1 MEFAGGTLSEQRS
14 RCFKRFPGFDPPR
27 SDLFR
32 HKLSMQSLTGV
43 VCLLKSV
50 LSLADFSTDQGRS
63 GEKFA
68 TCLLSINP
76 PGRISCR
83 HAPFYRFV
91 HGLPDGL
98 PGRYRPG
105 SSRHLVRQS
114 NRHFVRVA
122 TGQQLFYPGM
132 TTRLTQRLSPA
143 DMPNDRSSAMD
154 Q

>member
-1 MEFAGGTLSEQRS
+1 MEFAGGALSEQRS

-98 PGRYRPG
+98 PGRY
-105 SSRHLVRQS
+105 
-114 NRHFVRVA
+114 
-122 TGQQLFYPGM
+122 
-132 TTRLTQRLSPA
+132 SPA
-143 DMPNDRSSAMD
+143 VRAILFARATATSLGWQRVNSCSTQALPPG
-154 Q
+154 

>member
-1 MEFAGGTLSEQRS
+1 MEFAGGVLSEQRS

-68 TCLLSINP
+68 TCLLSINRLLKNAPMP
-76 PGRISCR
+76 P
-83 HAPFYRFV
+83 APALHF
-91 HGLPDGL
+91 GLNLPLDGL
-98 PGRYRPG
+98 ISQVFRYQPVYIAL
-105 SSRHLVRQS
+105 SRLYFHLLADF
-114 NRHFVRVA
+114 RHNGAYAVE
-122 TGQQLFYPGM
+122 
-132 TTRLTQRLSPA
+132 
-143 DMPNDRSSAMD
+143 
-154 Q
+154 